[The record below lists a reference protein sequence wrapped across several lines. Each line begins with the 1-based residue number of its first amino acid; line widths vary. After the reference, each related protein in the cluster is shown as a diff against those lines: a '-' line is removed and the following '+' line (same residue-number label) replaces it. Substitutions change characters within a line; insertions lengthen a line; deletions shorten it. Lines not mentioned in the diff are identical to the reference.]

1 MKIKFHT
8 TLEELKAAVIATF
21 LVFLAVF
28 ISTAAPIVQNYQE
41 EDAIVYSEL
50 EEEKRLENKEVK
62 EEKKEFEE
70 NKTFIHLSFNSTF
83 LKAQAL
89 SYSVIQS
96 KSQIILLQCQAEAI
110 PKYILYSQLLLDY

>member
-96 KSQIILLQCQAEAI
+96 KSQIIFFQCQAEAI

>member
-1 MKIKFHT
+1 MKTKFHST
-8 TLEELKAAVIATF
+8 SEELKAAVIAAF
-21 LVFLAVF
+21 LVFFAVF

-96 KSQIILLQCQAEAI
+96 KSQIIFLQCQAEAI

>member
-96 KSQIILLQCQAEAI
+96 KSQIIFLQCQAEAI